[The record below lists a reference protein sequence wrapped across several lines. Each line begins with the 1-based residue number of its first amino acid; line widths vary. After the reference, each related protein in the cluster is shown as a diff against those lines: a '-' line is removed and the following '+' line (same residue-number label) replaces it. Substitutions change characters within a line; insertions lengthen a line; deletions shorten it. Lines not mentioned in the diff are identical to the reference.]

1 LGFSLKDLDSGDIYD
16 LNRPRNCLNDIVE
29 LKLNFVGSH
38 LHLKN
43 LREFTEQLRSV
54 QKLYLAVYD
63 VNRYCLRSLR
73 QILQYIDHLE
83 ELEVHATSSNLSIKR
98 NPAEEISAVVRDYCL
113 HLKTLNV
120 PLKLLEQTRSRF
132 EDALVVEE
140 SKEIDD
146 F

>member
-1 LGFSLKDLDSGDIYD
+1 L
-16 LNRPRNCLNDIVE
+16 E
-29 LKLNFVGSH
+29 H
-38 LHLKN
+38 
-43 LREFTEQLRSV
+43 
-54 QKLYLAVYD
+54 
-63 VNRYCLRSLR
+63 
-73 QILQYIDHLE
+73 IDHLE
-83 ELEVHATSSNLSIKR
+83 ELEVHAKSSNLSRKR
-98 NPAEEISAVVRDYCL
+98 NQAEEISAVVRDCCL